1 MKRFIPI
8 LAATLLAAGLL
19 AGQAPQ
25 AQAQGT
31 PLVVVPRRADPN
43 QLISFSFR
51 QADIDDVLRFLAD
64 ASGKIVF
71 KDSSVQT
78 SVTIQNQ
85 SRIPVAQ
92 AIRLVGEFLALKG
105 YSLVETPDALI
116 VQTRQ
121 QGIEGPQKVS
131 SGRELTSIPQGRE
144 IITHIIPIQSADAV
158 RLREELTPLFPATG
172 NTRIV
177 ANGDTNSLVVVGEA
191 DNVRRVLQLVLLLDK
206 SLQDEITVE
215 VIRLKVADATEM
227 ARYLT
232 ELFRPEE
239 TTQQRGPQPQVPGQ
253 PGQPATGGRSSL
265 AQLRGRVR
273 FAADTRSN
281 ALIVYASPANIRAVK
296 DLVEQL
302 DVNLTPRT
310 EYRII
315 PLKFADPTGLADQ
328 INQLVDPN
336 AATNRNRGGFGGF
349 FGGFGGGGANNQ
361 ERGLLDY
368 RVVPDVRTNS
378 VIVTAPIDGIEQ
390 LEDLVKRLDQPSQV
404 ENVVR
409 VFQLEN
415 AIASEVATTLRNL
428 FLGTQQQG
436 GFGFGL
442 FGAGG
447 RGQIPPNSPLDLLRQ
462 VTIVPNDQTNQLLVS
477 GPAQTFETIERLLD
491 STTGLDRRLPQVFIE
506 VIIADV
512 TLDDTNQFGI
522 EWNATSGTSSFGQ
535 NFGLSN
541 PTSNATGFRY
551 SILSSNFQATLRA
564 LRETNRIKII
574 NTPHVLVTDNSP
586 AVVTIGEQIP
596 YAGETTITNGLAQ
609 SSVEFLDV
617 AITLN
622 VTPHISPGKNI
633 LMDIDQ
639 VVNSLVEFI
648 EVSPN
653 QLAPRTTNRRAGTT
667 LIVGD
672 NQTVVLGGIISDE
685 DRRSVSKIPILGDIP
700 IIGKLFRNTTR
711 QKNRTELV
719 VFLTPHIVT
728 DEKDADAVRQ
738 YERNRLQVDPLK
750 ILDAPFHRPLDIRP
764 EDLKLRREQPELFS
778 KPLPRSETP
787 RRTEPE
793 RRVPEPTPPMPSS
806 R

>member
-1 MKRFIPI
+1 MKRFLPL
-8 LAATLLAAGLL
+8 LAATMLAAGLF
-19 AGQAPQ
+19 AGFSTR

-71 KDSSVQT
+71 KDSTVQT
-78 SVTIQNQ
+78 SVTITNQ
-85 SRIPVAQ
+85 SRIPVTQ
-92 AIRLVGEFLALKG
+92 AIKLVQSFLALKG
-105 YSLVETPDALI
+105 YALVETPEALI
-116 VQTRQ
+116 VTTSQDAAQRRST
-121 QGIEGPQKVS
+121 KVS
-131 SGRELTSIPQGRE
+131 SGRDLASVPEGRE
-144 IITHIIPIQSADAV
+144 IITHIIPLQSADAV
-158 RLREELTPLFPATG
+158 RLREELLPLFPATG
-172 NTRIV
+172 TTRIV
-177 ANGDTNSLVVVGEA
+177 ANGDTNSLVVVDEA
-191 DNVRRVLQLVLLLDK
+191 DSVRRILQLVLLLDRN
-206 SLQDEITVE
+206 LQDEVTVE
-215 VIRLKVADATEM
+215 VIRLKVADASEM

-232 ELFRPEE
+232 ELFRPEDTR
-239 TTQQRGPQPQVPGQ
+239 TTPQPQPGQ
-253 PGQPATGGRSSL
+253 PGQPGAAAGGRSSL

-281 ALIVYASPANIRAVK
+281 SLIVYASPANIRAVK

-302 DVNLTPRT
+302 DVNLAPRT

-315 PLKFADPTGLADQ
+315 PLKFADATGIADQ
-328 INQLVDPN
+328 INQLLDPN
-336 AATNRNRGGFGGF
+336 AAANRNRIGF
-349 FGGFGGGGANNQ
+349 FGGFGGGGGGQ
-361 ERGLLDY
+361 RSEQGLLEY

-378 VIVTAPIDGIEQ
+378 LIVTAPVDGAEQ
-390 LEDLVKRLDQPSQV
+390 LESLIKQLDKPSLVQD
-404 ENVVR
+404 VVR

-428 FLGTQQQG
+428 FLGNTQQG
-436 GFGFGL
+436 GFGFNL

-477 GPAQTFETIERLLD
+477 GPAQTFPVIEELLRPD
-491 STTGLDRRLPQVFIE
+491 TGLDRRLPQVFIE

-522 EWNATSGTSSFGQ
+522 EWQASAGTSTFGQ
-535 NFGLSN
+535 NFGLNS
-541 PTSNATGFRY
+541 PTANNSGFRY
-551 SILSSNFQATLRA
+551 SILSQNFQATLRA

-728 DEKDADAVRQ
+728 DTEDADAVRQ

-764 EDLKLRREQPELFS
+764 EDLRLRREKPELFS
-778 KPLPRSETP
+778 KPLPS
-787 RRTEPE
+787 RTKPQEPMAPPAQ
-793 RRVPEPTPPMPSS
+793 PEVQPGQ